1 MDFFLAFSLLQENKT
16 YLTQLI
22 NYLNN
27 YSVKCVIKQKHI
39 IVSSS
44 KKTITLNFNEENNNT
59 NSTSNQL
66 TIPLDYIINQPE
78 KTGSI
83 LLSKLNLNK
92 TIFARNCKVKK
103 LDKTTSTDFYNQWH
117 FFNSVK
123 SAYNYGLFYNSELI
137 GAAAFSKGRKM
148 NRLQTGLQSFELI
161 RFCCKSGITVSGG
174 LSKLMNHFCEEKK
187 AGDVMTYID
196 KQFSDGS
203 SFIKAGF
210 VKHSEKAPLH
220 FIINKKTFQRT
231 LVKENEPVDKNM
243 FYETKNSGNIKLIY
257 TPKNKLKPLIKQ

>member
-1 MDFFLAFSLLQENKT
+1 MDFFLAFSFLQENKT

-22 NYLNN
+22 TYLNN

-44 KKTITLNFNEENNNT
+44 KKIITLSFNEGNNDNNT
-59 NSTSNQL
+59 TNNHL

-78 KTGSI
+78 KTASI

-92 TIFARNCKVKK
+92 TIFARNCSIKK
-103 LDKTTSTDFYNQWH
+103 LDKTSSTDFFNQWH
-117 FFNSVK
+117 FFNSAK
-123 SAYNYGLFYNSELI
+123 SAHNYGLFYNNELI

-148 NRLQTGLQSFELI
+148 NRLQTGLLSFELI

-174 LSKLMNHFCEEKK
+174 LSKLMAHFCEEKK

-220 FIINKKTFQRT
+220 FIINKKTFERT
-231 LVKENEPVDKNM
+231 LIRENEPFDKNM
-243 FYETKNSGNIKLIY
+243 FYDAKNSGNIKLIY
-257 TPKNKLKPLIKQ
+257 TPKSKLKSLLKQ